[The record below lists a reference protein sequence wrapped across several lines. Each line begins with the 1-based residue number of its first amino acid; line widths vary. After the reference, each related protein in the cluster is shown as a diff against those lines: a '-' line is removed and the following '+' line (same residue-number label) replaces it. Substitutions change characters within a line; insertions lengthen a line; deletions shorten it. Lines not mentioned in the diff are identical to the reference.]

1 MIINMKKVFIIPY
14 RDREPQ
20 KAIFLS
26 HMKNLL
32 KDEVDY
38 EILFVH
44 QKDERKFNRGGMRNI
59 GFIYVKKT
67 YNNWKDITLI
77 FHDIDYL
84 PYKKMFNYDTL
95 QGEVTHFYGLKPAFG
110 GIWAIKGID
119 FEKIGGFPNYWAW
132 GFEDNK
138 IRSKWI
144 KSGGKINYDQF
155 VEYTDSRIVKLD
167 CSNFGHDSRIVNKHN
182 LWYAGNEDY
191 ISGYHTIRD
200 LKYDVKSIQKNIK
213 MIDVIK
219 FFTEKKESSQ
229 IYVKGV
235 NQKQIVADYRRRI
248 QKSQKEEGDVVNG
261 GVRPDA
267 GKPGTWKGKEWRGL
281 GLIKPNVQKKRG
293 LSLVKSNAFKQ
304 SVAQK
309 KKTQNRRRKMRLNL
323 LNRRR

>member
-1 MIINMKKVFIIPY
+1 MKKVFIVPY
-14 RDREPQ
+14 RDRAPH
-20 KAIFLS
+20 KAIFLN
-26 HMKNLL
+26 HMRNLL
-32 KDEVDY
+32 KDEENY

-59 GFIYVKKT
+59 GFIYVKNT

-84 PYKKMFNYDTL
+84 PYKKMFSYDTS

-213 MIDVIK
+213 MINVIK

-229 IYVKGV
+229 IYVKDV
-235 NQKQIVADYRRRI
+235 NQKQIVADYHRRI
-248 QKSQKEEGDVVNG
+248 QKSQKEERNLVNG

-281 GLIKPNVQKKRG
+281 GLIKSDTSIQNKRG
-293 LSLVKSNAFKQ
+293 LGLVKSNAFV
-304 SVAQK
+304 VAEK
-309 KKTQNRRRKMRLNL
+309 KKKNNIRRRKMRLNL

>member
-1 MIINMKKVFIIPY
+1 MKKVFIIPY
-14 RDREPQ
+14 RDREPH

-26 HMKNLL
+26 HMRNLL
-32 KDEVDY
+32 KGENDY

-44 QKDERKFNRGGMRNI
+44 QKDKRKFNRGGMRNI

-67 YNNWKDITLI
+67 YKNWKDITLI

-84 PYKKMFNYDTL
+84 PYKKMFSYDTS

-155 VEYTDSRIVKLD
+155 VEYTDTRIVKLD
-167 CSNFGHDSRIVNKHN
+167 CSNYGHDTRIVNKHN
-182 LWYAGNEDY
+182 LWYAQNENY

-200 LKYDVKSIQKNIK
+200 LKYDVKDIEINAK
-213 MIDVIK
+213 MINVSN
-219 FFTEKKESSQ
+219 FFTERKESSQ
-229 IYVKGV
+229 AFEENV
-235 NQKQIVADYRRRI
+235 NQKQIVIDYKRRVAREK
-248 QKSQKEEGDVVNG
+248 QKKLPLSRFAKANQ
-261 GVRPDA
+261 
-267 GKPGTWKGKEWRGL
+267 PGTWKGRGWAGL
-281 GLIKPNVQKKRG
+281 GNVASNRAKNIQASREKKGIRR
-293 LSLVKSNAFKQ
+293 
-304 SVAQK
+304 K
-309 KKTQNRRRKMRLNL
+309 KIQLQLFNRRR
-323 LNRRR
+323 